1 MIVQRECSV
10 KPYVVLRPPQRTC
23 FLHPVPWVY
32 SFQMLYSLFQTPA
45 LDNCGTRLQDHRFA
59 PLCTHADPAID
70 RDAAFIVLWQRLSSS
85 QHIIS
90 PSQKCYENVTN
101 GKISIHSFWYY
112 HCLGIVQRSSTV
124 IARCSLRF

>member
-1 MIVQRECSV
+1 MIVQREYSV

-59 PLCTHADPAID
+59 PLRRHADPAFD
-70 RDAAFIVLWQRLSSS
+70 RDAAFIVCWQRLSSS
-85 QHIIS
+85 QPISS
-90 PSQKCYENVTN
+90 PSQMGHETVTTAN
-101 GKISIHSFWYY
+101 TSIDS
-112 HCLGIVQRSSTV
+112 VST
-124 IARCSLRF
+124 AWEKQ